1 MKQYDAVVIGGGPS
15 GQAASVRLAQAGKK
29 VAVVERDFVGGIC
42 VNWGCTPSKAMI
54 ESAKIIQHVKEAS
67 HYGVEPNGFQVNF
80 SRIAER
86 RNQVVEEVRE
96 ATKDLLL
103 HHKIDIY
110 QGEAVIEAPG
120 KVMVKGGKL
129 DIDAVTMHYDGN
141 DEELATEH
149 IIIATG
155 SAPLVPP
162 GIDKNNP
169 HLVNSNRLISI
180 NELPESLTI
189 VGGGVIG
196 IEFATIFS
204 NLGAKVTIVE
214 FLPRV
219 LALMDEEISAE
230 ITSILE
236 GKGVSIYTG
245 HMMTNIDENGVVTA
259 KNRETEEEVKI
270 ESQMTLLSIGRKAVI
285 DHELC
290 EKLGLEFERRGI
302 CVDDYMRTNIP
313 GIWAIGDATGKS
325 ILAHVGIQ
333 QGIVCAENILK
344 GEADQLREMDYDV
357 IPAVIYSLPEIV
369 TVGTVPEDLTDVKV
383 VKVPFNKN
391 LRAAIEER
399 GEGFIKLWI
408 KDNRILAV
416 QAIGFVVSEIIQE
429 IANMI
434 ALGTDIR
441 EVAEIIHP
449 HPTYAEIT
457 RSAMEYALGQAVDF
471 YLD

>member
-1 MKQYDAVVIGGGPS
+1 MKQYDAVIIGGGPS
-15 GQAASVRLAQAGKK
+15 GQAVSVRLAQAGKK

-54 ESAKIIQHVKEAS
+54 ESAKVIEHVKEAS
-67 HYGVEPNGFQVNF
+67 HYGVNTGDFTVDF
-80 SRIAER
+80 ARIAER
-86 RNQVVEEVRE
+86 RNQVVEGVRE
-96 ATKDLLL
+96 ATKDLML

-110 QGEAVIEAPG
+110 QGEALIEAPG
-120 KVMVKGGKL
+120 KVKVKGGKL
-129 DIDAVTMHYDGN
+129 DIDAETMHYDGN
-141 DEELATEH
+141 DEELETKH
-149 IIIATG
+149 IIMATG

-162 GIDKNNP
+162 GIDEENP
-169 HLVNSNRLISI
+169 FLVNSNRLISI

-204 NLGAKVTIVE
+204 NLGSKVSIIE

-219 LALMDEEISAE
+219 LALMDEEIAAE
-230 ITSILE
+230 ITSVLE
-236 GKGVSIYTG
+236 KKGVKIYTG
-245 HMMTNIDENGVVTA
+245 HKMTGIDENGVVTA
-259 KNRETEEEVKI
+259 ENRETGEEVKI
-270 ESQMTLLSIGRKAVI
+270 ASQMTLLSIGRKAVVNT
-285 DHELC
+285 ELC
-290 EKLGLEFERRGI
+290 ERLGLEFGRRGI
-302 CVDDYMRTNIP
+302 GVDDYMRTNIP
-313 GIWAIGDATGKS
+313 GIWAVGDATGKS

-344 GEADQLREMDYDV
+344 SEGEELRPMDYSV

-369 TVGTVPEDLTDVKV
+369 SVGTVPEDLTDVKV
-383 VKVPFNKN
+383 VKVPFDKN

-399 GEGFIKLWI
+399 GQGFLKLWI
-408 KDNRILAV
+408 KDNKILAV

-429 IANMI
+429 VANMI

-449 HPTYAEIT
+449 HPTYAEIV
-457 RSAMEYALGQAVDF
+457 RSALEYSLGQAVDF

>member
-15 GQAASVRLAQAGKK
+15 GQAAAVRLAQAGKK

-54 ESAKIIQHVKEAS
+54 ESAKVIEHVKEAS

-86 RNQVVEEVRE
+86 RNQVVEAVRE
-96 ATKDLLL
+96 TTKDLLL
-103 HHKIDIY
+103 HHHIDIY
-110 QGEAVIEAPG
+110 QGEALIESANLV
-120 KVMVKGGKL
+120 KVKGGKL
-129 DIDAVTMHYDGN
+129 DIDAVTMHYDGK
-141 DEELATEH
+141 DAELKTDH
-149 IIIATG
+149 VIMATG

-162 GIDKNNP
+162 GIDENNP
-169 HLVNSNRLISI
+169 YLVNSNRLISI
-180 NELPESLTI
+180 NELPKSLTI

-204 NLGAKVTIVE
+204 NLGSKVFIVE

-230 ITSILE
+230 ITQVLE
-236 GKGVSIYTG
+236 EKGVSLYTG
-245 HMMTNIDENGVVTA
+245 HMMTNIDEKGVVTA
-259 KNRETEEEVKI
+259 KNRETGEEVRI
-270 ESQMTLLSIGRKAVI
+270 ESEMTLLSIGRKAVV
-285 DHELC
+285 HQELC
-290 EKLGLEFERRGI
+290 ERLGLEFDRRGI
-302 CVDDYMRTNIP
+302 GVDDYMRTNIP
-313 GIWAIGDATGKS
+313 GIWAVGDATGKS

-344 GEADQLREMDYDV
+344 AAGEELRPMDYSV

-369 TVGTVPEDLTDVKV
+369 SVGIVPEDLAGVQV
-383 VKVPFNKN
+383 VKVPFSKN

-399 GEGFIKLWI
+399 GEGFLKLWI
-408 KDNRILAV
+408 RDHKILAV

-441 EVAEIIHP
+441 DVAKIIHP

-457 RSAMEYALGQAVDF
+457 RSAMEYALGEAVDF
-471 YLD
+471 YL